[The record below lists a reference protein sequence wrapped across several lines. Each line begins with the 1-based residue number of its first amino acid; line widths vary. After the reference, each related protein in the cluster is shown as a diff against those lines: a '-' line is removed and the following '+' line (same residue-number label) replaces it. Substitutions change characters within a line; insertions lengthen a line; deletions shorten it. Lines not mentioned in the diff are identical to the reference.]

1 MLDLVEF
8 AYDGGEI
15 DGATESTVEKEADE
29 EEDVVEASY
38 VF

>member
-8 AYDGGEI
+8 TYDGREI
-15 DGATESTVEKEADE
+15 DGATESAVEEEADE
-29 EEDVVEASY
+29 KEDVVKASY